1 MSQDSTNQSQKGE
14 CPKCKGAL
22 SGGLVASCLKCG
34 SVWTIDSMGNAVPP
48 LEVAVTDV
56 QVSEVVQPVYNAD
69 EYQGI
74 QFASAEQMAEEKA
87 IENSRLASL
96 AHENPE
102 VDAKNDF
109 VSAEVGLAGGS
120 VFDSLNSTEPPV
132 SMPFLD
138 STEGLPS
145 EFPVVHD
152 AIVLAEVGEE
162 EPNLENIQL
171 QEGANGDPSG
181 LVETN
186 LDQNLDITEY
196 ANSEISQA
204 KDGQYLFRVWITG
217 IDTKEVRSALR
228 EEMSDSRFQWDVEEI
243 MASIKSGR
251 LQISNL
257 SPVKASILINRIKR
271 LPLQIR
277 WEQDEIT
284 QMGVV

>member
-1 MSQDSTNQSQKGE
+1 MSQDSMNQSQKGE

-22 SGGLVASCLKCG
+22 SGGLVATCTSCG

-48 LEVAVTDV
+48 LEVATVDV
-56 QVSEVVQPVYNAD
+56 SMPAVEQPVYNAE
-69 EYQGI
+69 EYHGME
-74 QFASAEQMAEEKA
+74 FATEEQMAA
-87 IENSRLASL
+87 AAAN
-96 AHENPE
+96 ENPLAVSTQDISGE
-102 VDAKNDF
+102 DANRNF
-109 VSAEVGLAGGS
+109 ASVEAVASGGS
-120 VFDSLNSTEPPV
+120 VFDSLNSLEPPADNEFLESSSGV
-132 SMPFLD
+132 SP
-138 STEGLPS
+138 
-145 EFPVVHD
+145 EFAVVHD
-152 AIVLAEVGEE
+152 AIVFAEVGEE
-162 EPNLENIQL
+162 EPDVASMPLTEV
-171 QEGANGDPSG
+171 PS
-181 LVETN
+181 VEEFPPSSGPG

-217 IDTKEVRSALR
+217 IDSKEVRSALR
-228 EEMSDSRFQWDVEEI
+228 EEMSDGRFQWDVEEM
-243 MASIKSGR
+243 MANIKAGR